1 MTGDSKTD
9 RGAWSRRDVLSIGG
23 MAAAAGVIGGTAGAD
38 ASSPAPFDSADSAA
52 SLRATQSGGVP
63 AVPGKG
69 AQVYTRIGVRPFI
82 NLTGTLTINGGALT
96 LPEVREASHEA
107 ADHAVDI
114 DELMEKAGARIA
126 ELMGCEAAIVTSGAA
141 AALTHATAACIAG
154 TDPELMQ
161 QLPDLTGLKNEII
174 MPRQSRNVYDDA
186 FRSWG
191 TTIVEVDSEQ
201 ELLAA
206 LGPRTAM
213 CAVLGSGEARGVRLE
228 AVVAAAHKAGVPVIV
243 DAAAELPR
251 KPNPYL
257 ARGADLVAYSGGK
270 SMRGPQCA
278 GLLLGRKDLVWAAFM
293 NGAPHHAV
301 GRMMKVGKEEIMGMV
316 AAVEYLMTRGFDQD
330 MQMWKSW
337 LQEISDIVSKVP
349 GVRTTMHDPAGASPY
364 PTMNIEWDPQQVG
377 ITAGEVYDKL
387 LEGEPRIMSH
397 ATGDGY
403 SFRVRPPAIRRGD
416 QVLAGRR
423 IADVLRQAP
432 KGAPKKALTAPTA
445 DIAGRWDVDV
455 QYQPR
460 RGPPQAAAH
469 HQGQPRRRQPPRAA
483 APGRPHRG
491 SGRRSRAAAQQP
503 AARGHAAR
511 IPVRRTA
518 SGRDDRGRS
527 GPRRVRQGAL
537 DRPPVRGGK
546 PADGARRVGDR
557 ARALRR
563 PGADR
568 AAGLARQSTYAMQS
582 TCSSERCSVAPAK
595 LRTGR
600 GVGK

>member
-1 MTGDSKTD
+1 
-9 RGAWSRRDVLSIGG
+9 
-23 MAAAAGVIGGTAGAD
+23 
-38 ASSPAPFDSADSAA
+38 
-52 SLRATQSGGVP
+52 
-63 AVPGKG
+63 
-69 AQVYTRIGVRPFI
+69 
-82 NLTGTLTINGGALT
+82 
-96 LPEVREASHEA
+96 
-107 ADHAVDI
+107 
-114 DELMEKAGARIA
+114 
-126 ELMGCEAAIVTSGAA
+126 
-141 AALTHATAACIAG
+141 
-154 TDPELMQ
+154 
-161 QLPDLTGLKNEII
+161 
-174 MPRQSRNVYDDA
+174 
-186 FRSWG
+186 
-191 TTIVEVDSEQ
+191 
-201 ELLAA
+201 
-206 LGPRTAM
+206 M

-316 AAVEYLMTRGFDQD
+316 AAVEYLMTRGLDQD

-403 SFRVRPPAIRRGD
+403 AFRVRPPAIRRGD

-455 QYQPR
+455 QYS
-460 RGPPQAAAH
+460 RGAARH
-469 HQGQPRRRQPPRAA
+469 KLLLITKGNRVE
-483 APGRPHRG
+483 G
-491 SGRRSRAAAQQP
+491 SHLGRRLEGALT
-503 AARGHAAR
+503 GE
-511 IPVRRTA
+511 VD
-518 SGRDDRGRS
+518 GD
-527 GPRRVRQGAL
+527 RVRLRSSLPHEGTRLGYRFDGRLQGETIEGDVDL
-537 DRPPVRGGK
+537 GEYGK
-546 PADGARRVGDR
+546 ARWTARRS
-557 ARALRR
+557 AAESR
-563 PGADR
+563 PTAF
-568 AAGLARQSTYAMQS
+568 A
-582 TCSSERCSVAPAK
+582 E
-595 LRTGR
+595 
-600 GVGK
+600 

>member
-1 MTGDSKTD
+1 MTGDSKRD
-9 RGAWSRRDVLSIGG
+9 PGAWSRRDVLNIGG
-23 MAAAAGVIGGTAGAD
+23 LAAAAGVIGGTAVAD
-38 ASSPAPFDSADSAA
+38 ASAP
-52 SLRATQSGGVP
+52 TQSGGVP
-63 AVPGKG
+63 ASAVAGKG
-69 AQVYTRIGVRPFI
+69 PQVYTRIGVRPFI

-96 LPEVREASHEA
+96 LAEVREASHEA

-141 AALTHATAACIAG
+141 AALSHATAACIVG

-174 MPRQSRNVYDDA
+174 MPRQSRNVYDHA

-257 ARGADLVAYSGGK
+257 SRGADLVAYSGGK

-316 AAVEYLMTRGFDQD
+316 AAVEYLMTRGIDQD

-349 GVRTTMHDPAGASPY
+349 GVRTTMQDPAGASPY
-364 PTMNIEWDPQQVG
+364 PTMNIEWDPQQIG

-403 SFRVRPPAIRRGD
+403 AFRVRPPAIRRGD

-455 QYQPR
+455 QYSRGAARHKLLLITKGNRVEGSHLGR
-460 RGPPQAAAH
+460 RLEGALTGEVDGDRVRLRSSLPHEGTRLGYRFDGRLQGETIEGEVDLGEYGKARWTARRSAAE
-469 HQGQPRRRQPPRAA
+469 
-483 APGRPHRG
+483 GRP
-491 SGRRSRAAAQQP
+491 
-503 AARGHAAR
+503 
-511 IPVRRTA
+511 TA
-518 SGRDDRGRS
+518 
-527 GPRRVRQGAL
+527 
-537 DRPPVRGGK
+537 
-546 PADGARRVGDR
+546 
-557 ARALRR
+557 
-563 PGADR
+563 
-568 AAGLARQSTYAMQS
+568 LA
-582 TCSSERCSVAPAK
+582 E
-595 LRTGR
+595 
-600 GVGK
+600 